1 VPWFRVFSGKRLADG
16 STRPSSD
23 NFDLLVETSASAS
36 TADRVFRIVMALA
49 PPFAG
54 ACHAGSVILTAELI
68 AGHVQRG
75 GRKPRPGRSGCR
87 RCARSGCR
95 SGDGHQPSGHPACRI
110 PAGGHARV
118 RRGGAG
124 RRGPGRQRLPGA
136 CVSLF
141 RHHAER
147 RGTSGRTRADPP
159 IWPLPGGCRELV
171 ESA

>member
-68 AGHVQRG
+68 AGHVQRAG
-75 GRKPRPGRSGCR
+75 GQNPGRDDPGAAGVLDLDAGPEMGISLRVIQRAGSR
-87 RCARSGCR
+87 QAAMPGYAAAGPAAAVQAARAPEDATARS
-95 SGDGHQPSGHPACRI
+95 
-110 PAGGHARV
+110 V
-118 RRGGAG
+118 
-124 RRGPGRQRLPGA
+124 RLPVPA
-136 CVSLF
+136 S
-141 RHHAER
+141 R
-147 RGTSGRTRADPP
+147 
-159 IWPLPGGCRELV
+159 
-171 ESA
+171 